1 KSKGGEEISL
11 RDLGFD
17 DGGAD
22 CERGLAGEQRS
33 AFRDCEKVARETEIE
48 QVVKE
53 ACGHVTELGEG
64 AEVLDFLRS
73 ELEVEQVVD
82 NLRDATDQRVIPL
95 RRQTAN
101 GELEGS
107 RLSGF

>member
-1 KSKGGEEISL
+1 LHHPAAARRLHATRGLGGDEGLKSKGGEEISL

-22 CERGLAGEQRS
+22 CERGLAGEQRG

-48 QVVKE
+48 QVLKE
-53 ACGHVTELGEG
+53 ARGHVTELGEG

-73 ELEVEQVVD
+73 ELEVEQV
-82 NLRDATDQRVIPL
+82 
-95 RRQTAN
+95 
-101 GELEGS
+101 
-107 RLSGF
+107 